1 MKSQTN
7 CLVSVLLLAG
17 SLSGIMAQAQAPCFM
32 TGTLPLP
39 AIVTFNPA
47 SVLCDNTRPAPFLK
61 VPDIFIKSGDGT
73 TIRYSDIDFPRSAG
87 SPPPT
92 IFALRTFGKET
103 NVKLLEIYAQLY
115 GCMNAAVRSQ
125 GDKKSI
131 KSLKGPIAFLQL
143 HLRRQSQDTTPSKL
157 SELYSNVSEDFLSL
171 PVS

>member
-1 MKSQTN
+1 
-7 CLVSVLLLAG
+7 
-17 SLSGIMAQAQAPCFM
+17 MAQAQAPCFM

-73 TIRYSDIDFPRSAG
+73 TIRYISRVPT
-87 SPPPT
+87 PT

-157 SELYSNVSEDFLSL
+157 SELYSNVRKLA
-171 PVS
+171 